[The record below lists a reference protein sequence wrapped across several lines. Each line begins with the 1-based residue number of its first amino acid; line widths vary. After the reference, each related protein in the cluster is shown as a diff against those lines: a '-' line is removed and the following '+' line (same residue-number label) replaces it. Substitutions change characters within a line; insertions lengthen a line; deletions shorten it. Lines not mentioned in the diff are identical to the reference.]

1 MGMEQY
7 VYDFLSL
14 LNCSLIIFI
23 NFFLLICETFVQ
35 INGFYM
41 IHLVR
46 INWRNTW
53 DFLRFPPS
61 LPKAMSMVKADALG
75 PLEMCDR

>member
-1 MGMEQY
+1 M
-7 VYDFLSL
+7 
-14 LNCSLIIFI
+14 
-23 NFFLLICETFVQ
+23 Q